1 MLEFNSGL
9 LSFSLI
15 DREVNAVNSEHEKN
29 IPVDAW
35 RINQVHKSTCSPNH
49 DYNNFGTGK
58 VVFLFIY

>member
-1 MLEFNSGL
+1 M
-9 LSFSLI
+9 
-15 DREVNAVNSEHEKN
+15 NAVNSEHEKN